1 MKAITHLLVIILFM
15 KESKNLFN
23 KAVYE
28 LPPLLFLKYS
38 ILQQQQYANNS
49 SF

>member
-1 MKAITHLLVIILFM
+1 MKVITHLLIIILFK
-15 KESKNLFN
+15 KESKDLFN

-38 ILQQQQYANNS
+38 ILQQQYANNS